1 MDHFDGVTPEQRWKN
16 ELLREIK
23 RLNANTEQLLERDKQ
38 AEEDKP
44 TDQPEQLEL
53 IPEPQPERKGK
64 GNGTKSG

>member
-23 RLNANTEQLLERDKQ
+23 NLNNNIRQGVNIFGM
-38 AEEDKP
+38 KP
-44 TDQPEQLEL
+44 MEQPEQLEL

-64 GNGTKSG
+64 SNGTKSG